1 MNKEESETGTLEKHY
16 RVTLDFKMLIRE
28 ITPEVCQESFY
39 LGDKYKGEGKDEG
52 EDEAELTERIDRQ
65 KRLYRLLREDKQ
77 AMEQYLLSV
86 LTQDAARYAYDRLT
100 NAFKVKDEEEVLIP
114 IYQRMAKEDVEF
126 YEGCRKVGAL
136 EPNVELI
143 SAAFKVEWTGAEIVE
158 LKSMLEGDPQRAE
171 VIEET
176 TISLIKN
183 FNSTR

>member
-1 MNKEESETGTLEKHY
+1 MNKDESETGTLEKHY

-39 LGDKYKGEGKDEG
+39 LGDKYKGEG
-52 EDEAELTERIDRQ
+52 EDEAELTERIERQ
-65 KRLYRLLREDKQ
+65 KRLYKLLREDRQ

-114 IYQRMAKEDVEF
+114 IYQKMSKEDVEF

-136 EPNVELI
+136 ETNVELI
-143 SAAFKVEWTGAEIVE
+143 SAAFKVEWTGAEVVE
-158 LKSMLEGDPQRAE
+158 LKSVLEGDPERAE

-176 TISLIKN
+176 TFSLIKAM
-183 FNSTR
+183 NSPKA

>member
-1 MNKEESETGTLEKHY
+1 MNKDESDTETVEKHY

-39 LGDKYKGEGKDEG
+39 LGDKYRGEG

-65 KRLYRLLREDKQ
+65 KRLYKLLREDKQ

-100 NAFKVKDEEEVLIP
+100 NAFKVKREEEVLIP

-158 LKSMLEGDPQRAE
+158 LKNMLEGDPERAE

-176 TISLIKN
+176 TFSLIKS